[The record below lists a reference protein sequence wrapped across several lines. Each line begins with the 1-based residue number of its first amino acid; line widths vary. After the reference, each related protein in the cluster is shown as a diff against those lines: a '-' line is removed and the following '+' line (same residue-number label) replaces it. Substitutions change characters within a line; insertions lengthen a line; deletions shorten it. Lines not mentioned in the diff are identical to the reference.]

1 MYSIPAYCSLYKFR
15 YNFGDIFG
23 DNNFVIY
30 TYTIVRLFTLS
41 VYFYYFLVITHI
53 YISGTGK
60 TLLANAV
67 ATEANVP
74 IFSFKGS
81 ELDEVEKIR
90 DLFEVFHDTND
101 DTGSCVIF
109 IDNIETLGCKF

>member
-1 MYSIPAYCSLYKFR
+1 M
-15 YNFGDIFG
+15 
-23 DNNFVIY
+23 
-30 TYTIVRLFTLS
+30 
-41 VYFYYFLVITHI
+41 
-53 YISGTGK
+53 
-60 TLLANAV
+60 

-109 IDNIETLGCKF
+109 IDDIETLGCKFKHDIKFIHCVRGQSGFYNLALTEENMQNKFDLKLSVYSLGFNN

>member
-1 MYSIPAYCSLYKFR
+1 MLQSFLTFSRDLVFTTLVCSVKFTK
-15 YNFGDIFG
+15 N
-23 DNNFVIY
+23 V
-30 TYTIVRLFTLS
+30 
-41 VYFYYFLVITHI
+41 FLVIIHI
-53 YISGTGK
+53 YILGTGK

-67 ATEANVP
+67 ASEANVP

-81 ELDEVEKIR
+81 ELDEVDKIR

-109 IDNIETLGCKF
+109 IDDIETLGCKFKNESTMKF

>member
-1 MYSIPAYCSLYKFR
+1 L
-15 YNFGDIFG
+15 DIFHFLRTLYG
-23 DNNFVIY
+23 TDGLLFLIY
-30 TYTIVRLFTLS
+30 WLFL
-41 VYFYYFLVITHI
+41 ITFI
-53 YISGTGK
+53 YILGTGK

-67 ATEANVP
+67 ASEANVP

-109 IDNIETLGCKF
+109 IDNIDTLGCKFKFDSTMKL